1 MDTAPPSDFPL
12 PPLALV
18 DPAVKRS
25 FVGDDEEGERGGDEQ
40 RDRCG
45 DDLEMAP
52 AHQIRLPARKSARR
66 SPLTTSTMGGG
77 GGAESAVAHSAR
89 IRGGMVG

>member
-18 DPAVKRS
+18 DPAMKRS
-25 FVGDDEEGERGGDEQ
+25 FVDDDEEGERGGDEQ

-45 DDLEMAP
+45 DDLEMAL
-52 AHQIRLPARKSARR
+52 AH
-66 SPLTTSTMGGG
+66 
-77 GGAESAVAHSAR
+77 
-89 IRGGMVG
+89 